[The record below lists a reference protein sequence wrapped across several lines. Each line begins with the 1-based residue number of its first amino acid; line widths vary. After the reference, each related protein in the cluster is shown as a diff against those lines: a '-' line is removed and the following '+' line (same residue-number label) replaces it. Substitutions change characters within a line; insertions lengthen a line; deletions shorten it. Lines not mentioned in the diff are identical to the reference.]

1 MAQNL
6 STQADYMNRSDLENT
21 SWKYSADIR
30 ISFTILF
37 TVVVVVGTCG
47 NSLVIVA
54 VKLRKVGQTCTNFLL
69 ANLAVADFTTL
80 LSAIPD
86 AVVLFVVRSH
96 PDGTIGTVLCKFVTF
111 GTVSLITS
119 VASVLILLLIS
130 WERYRAIAKPLRL
143 DTGFKLTEKNITYV
157 IGVVWSVA
165 FIYGLPLIIT
175 TNYTEKEGGC
185 AWEMSEGHK
194 TAYTSLFLVFF
205 YALPLCALCYSYWG
219 IVKALYTAN
228 GANLPGG
235 VTRRDDMR
243 AKFKVVKTLIIVTV
257 VFLVCLGIFSSF
269 WLMFRHNQISDTTFR
284 VSVCF
289 LFLNATVNPLIYT
302 WQSASYRHAFKQLVK
317 NCCRFN

>member
-47 NSLVIVA
+47 NSLVIVT

-185 AWEMSEGHK
+185 AWEMSEDTKLHIHHFFLCFFMRFHSVLSATLTGV
-194 TAYTSLFLVFF
+194 SLK
-205 YALPLCALCYSYWG
+205 LC
-219 IVKALYTAN
+219 
-228 GANLPGG
+228 
-235 VTRRDDMR
+235 
-243 AKFKVVKTLIIVTV
+243 TLQMERI
-257 VFLVCLGIFSSF
+257 C
-269 WLMFRHNQISDTTFR
+269 R
-284 VSVCF
+284 VG
-289 LFLNATVNPLIYT
+289 
-302 WQSASYRHAFKQLVK
+302 WQEETICEQNSKLSRL
-317 NCCRFN
+317 